1 MVFSCRLSESNTMPS
16 SWQPQKDLLSE
27 MKAVPSREGLMAT
40 DERLLPSDY
49 DLEHFPGKIQS
60 QMLRSE
66 SYHSQLLGKAMDVR
80 YRPLEKLLHILKTEE
95 GVTDWQNGSS
105 AIEHTII
112 AET

>member
-1 MVFSCRLSESNTMPS
+1 
-16 SWQPQKDLLSE
+16 
-27 MKAVPSREGLMAT
+27 
-40 DERLLPSDY
+40 
-49 DLEHFPGKIQS
+49 
-60 QMLRSE
+60 MLRSE

-80 YRPLEKLLHILKTEE
+80 YRLLEKLLHILKTEE